1 MTATEVVLKRKIV
14 GNVTVPLKM
23 LVAKDQAYLVGWAK
37 EDAKNR
43 VPRVVI
49 KVDSNKRDSQ
59 QRAGY
64 SMRDGQFKFEV
75 SVENREQG
83 FDIRDAKGTLVVFGE
98 DFSEKDEG
106 IVMERVEFK
115 KFGVSDG
122 TTTMLKGELTKYEYY
137 NDGSKYG
144 QKYDGYVFIM
154 RNSAGKVV
162 AVQGSTTRV
171 ESLVDRILPL
181 KTGER
186 FVKGKFEKIKSTRVL
201 N

>member
-1 MTATEVVLKRKIV
+1 MKRKIV

-122 TTTMLKGELTKYEYY
+122 TTTMLKGGLTKYEYY
-137 NDGSKYG
+137 NDGSKY
-144 QKYDGYVFIM
+144 DGYVFIM
-154 RNSAGKVV
+154 RTSAGKVV

>member
-1 MTATEVVLKRKIV
+1 
-14 GNVTVPLKM
+14 
-23 LVAKDQAYLVGWAK
+23 
-37 EDAKNR
+37 
-43 VPRVVI
+43 
-49 KVDSNKRDSQ
+49 
-59 QRAGY
+59 
-64 SMRDGQFKFEV
+64 
-75 SVENREQG
+75 
-83 FDIRDAKGTLVVFGE
+83 
-98 DFSEKDEG
+98 
-106 IVMERVEFK
+106 
-115 KFGVSDG
+115 
-122 TTTMLKGELTKYEYY
+122 MLKGGLTKYEYY

>member
-1 MTATEVVLKRKIV
+1 VTATEVVLKRKIV

-122 TTTMLKGELTKYEYY
+122 TTTMLKGGLTKYEYY
-137 NDGSKYG
+137 NDGS
-144 QKYDGYVFIM
+144 KYDGYVFIM